1 MRVGLSDGVRGAMK
15 GKYLELKVK
24 VHLVCGP
31 SKRSYFQEGN
41 NCHLRVPCFL
51 SSPASPSLYYQN
63 QTAPVPLWT
72 IARSPVFLPIF
83 LRVPREEIHN
93 NKNNVLCLLGPYCVV
108 ALSCLTLCDPMDP
121 MDPPGSSV
129 HGILQARILESV
141 AISFSRDRN
150 FVCCIAGGFFTTD
163 SPGMPIRSL
172 LGLTISIC
180 LLTPFEHKKGYHMV
194 ELRSTWHEL
203 YIQHSS
209 PHLVLRGI
217 CSKTLSGCLKQ
228 DSTNQIYTMI
238 FFPLYILTYDQ
249 F

>member
-1 MRVGLSDGVRGAMK
+1 MRVGLGDGVRGAMK

-51 SSPASPSLYYQN
+51 SSTASPSLYYQN
-63 QTAPVPLWT
+63 QTAPVSLWT
-72 IARSPVFLPIF
+72 TAGSPVFLPIF
-83 LRVPREEIHN
+83 LRVSGEEILNINN

-141 AISFSRDRN
+141 AISFSKGSSRTRDRN

-163 SPGMPIRSL
+163 SPGMPVRSL

-180 LLTPFEHKKGYHMV
+180 LLTPFEHKKGILYGWIEV
-194 ELRSTWHEL
+194 YVTWIIH
-203 YIQHSS
+203 
-209 PHLVLRGI
+209 
-217 CSKTLSGCLKQ
+217 TA
-228 DSTNQIYTMI
+228 
-238 FFPLYILTYDQ
+238 
-249 F
+249 

>member
-1 MRVGLSDGVRGAMK
+1 MRVGLGDGVRGAMK

-63 QTAPVPLWT
+63 QTAPVSLWT
-72 IARSPVFLPIF
+72 TAGSPVFLPIF
-83 LRVPREEIHN
+83 LRVSGEEILNINN

-141 AISFSRDRN
+141 AISFSKGSSRTRDRN

-163 SPGMPIRSL
+163 SPGMPLRSL

-180 LLTPFEHKKGYHMV
+180 LLTPVEHKKGILYGWIEV
-194 ELRSTWHEL
+194 YVTWIIH
-203 YIQHSS
+203 
-209 PHLVLRGI
+209 
-217 CSKTLSGCLKQ
+217 TA
-228 DSTNQIYTMI
+228 
-238 FFPLYILTYDQ
+238 
-249 F
+249 